1 MKITQ
6 QQLKQLIREEL
17 EDKPQSGEGE
27 TEPDAS
33 TWEEFVRT
41 LKSLPLRHLEW
52 VAGFL
57 TDHGLNPAA
66 AEYGDVDPVAQ
77 PPAPGQWAVEGQ
89 PGAQAAEPLRV
100 RERVRDKHESLNVTK
115 QRLKQIIRE
124 ELEGILNEEGPPA
137 VVDTRVTTRSA
148 ARAPD
153 KRTVMRAQAAL
164 GITRDG
170 VYDKLMQKAV
180 MNFQRDIGLDPD
192 GMLNDQTLSA
202 LMGK

>member
-33 TWEEFVRT
+33 TWEQFVRT

-52 VAGFL
+52 VATHIL
-57 TDHGLNPAA
+57 DIEQQRMAQYDA
-66 AEYGDVDPVAQ
+66 AEDMLDAPPPV
-77 PPAPGQWAVEGQ
+77 PPVPGQWAVSSHGPVE
-89 PGAQAAEPLRV
+89 AEPLRV

-124 ELEGILNEEGPPA
+124 ELEGILK
-137 VVDTRVTTRSA
+137 VKKT
-148 ARAPD
+148 
-153 KRTVMRAQAAL
+153 Q
-164 GITRDG
+164 
-170 VYDKLMQKAV
+170 
-180 MNFQRDIGLDPD
+180 
-192 GMLNDQTLSA
+192 
-202 LMGK
+202 